1 LSVAEGEMSMSTGTM
16 TATELGRIHVVGC
29 GGVGMS
35 GLAEILLRRGFPV
48 SGSERDDRP
57 SLARLR
63 ELGCAVSPGDDEAA
77 VLGLGPADT
86 VVYSTA
92 IPDDHPEL
100 VAARRRGV
108 RVLHRSE
115 ALAAVMAGYR
125 SVAVTGTHGKT
136 STTGMVVSALR
147 HSGVD
152 LSFVVGGEL
161 VGHGS
166 AAHGGSDLF
175 VVEAD
180 ESDRSFFR
188 YTPYA
193 AVVTNIDSDHLDTYG
208 DLAGLNAAFRRFCGQ
223 VRPGGFVVTSADD
236 PHCRALARHARAQG
250 LTVCTYG
257 RREDADLQVSG
268 LSSSATR
275 TRYRAQL
282 DGAPLGE
289 VTLPVPGAHLGL
301 NSAAALLTAVRL
313 GVSAEKAIEGLRA
326 YPGVGRRFEFK
337 GFAGGVRVYDD
348 YAGHHT
354 ALAASLET
362 LRQVAGRGQL
372 IAVCQPCGTFRAQQF
387 LAELAGALGLAD
399 QAIVMAVFERGAP
412 NDRGRGGAELAQAV
426 PLADGAK
433 AFADSWSETIDEV
446 TRRARPGD
454 LVVTLGAAPMSRMSD
469 EVLDALRDRKPGGG
483 R

>member
-1 LSVAEGEMSMSTGTM
+1 MNAGRM
-16 TATELGRIHVVGC
+16 TAADLGRVHVVGC

-63 ELGCAVSPGDDEAA
+63 KLGCAVSSGHDESALDD
-77 VLGLGPADT
+77 VDT

-100 VAARRRGV
+100 AAARRRGL

-136 STTGMVVSALR
+136 STTGMVVSALWQ
-147 HSGVD
+147 SGID
-152 LSFVVGGEL
+152 LSFVVGGDL
-161 VGHGS
+161 AGHGS
-166 AAHGGSDLF
+166 AAHGSSDVF
-175 VVEAD
+175 VAEAD
-180 ESDRSFFR
+180 ESDRSFLH
-188 YTPYA
+188 YAPHA

-208 DLAGLNAAFRRFCGQ
+208 DLAGLSAAFLQFCGQ
-223 VRPGGFVVTSADD
+223 VQPGGFVVTSADD
-236 PHCRALARHARAQG
+236 SHCRALAERARTQG
-250 LTVCTYG
+250 LTVYTYG
-257 RREDADLQVSG
+257 RHEDADLRVSG

-275 TRYRAQL
+275 TRYHAHL
-282 DGAPLGE
+282 DGTPLGE
-289 VTLPVPGAHLGL
+289 VIVPVPGAHLGL
-301 NSAAALLTAVRL
+301 NSAAALLTTVRL

-326 YPGVGRRFEFK
+326 YPGVGRRFELK

-354 ALAASLET
+354 ALAASLRA
-362 LRQVAGRGQL
+362 LRHVAGRGQL
-372 IAVCQPCGTFRAQQF
+372 IAVCQPCGTFRTQHFQ
-387 LAELAGALGLAD
+387 AELAAALGLAD
-399 QAIVMAVFERGAP
+399 QAIVMEVFERTAA
-412 NDRGRGGAELAQAV
+412 DERGHDGAELAQAV
-426 PLADGAK
+426 PLATGSK
-433 AFADSWSETIDEV
+433 AFAGSWSETIGEV

-454 LVVTLGAAPMSRMSD
+454 LVVTLGAAPMSLMAD
-469 EVLDALRDRKPGGG
+469 QILGALRVRKPGGV